1 MSDPIQAL
9 IHELSR
15 LPSIGEKTA
24 TRLTFHLLKVSR
36 GEASALARAI
46 EDVKEKVRLCAR
58 CFHLTAEDLC
68 TICVDPRR
76 EGERLCVVEEPL
88 DVLAIEKARSFRG
101 RYHVLHG
108 AMSPIDGIGPD
119 QLRIKPLL
127 QRIPNEGVEEV
138 ILATNPS
145 VEGEA
150 TAIYLARLIK
160 PLGVRVSRIAHGIPM
175 GGELEYTDELTIG
188 KALANRRAFE

>member
-1 MSDPIQAL
+1 MSLDPIQTL

-24 TRLTFHLLKVSR
+24 TRLAFHLLK
-36 GEASALARAI
+36 ASAEQAQALARAI
-46 EDVKEKVRLCAR
+46 EEVKQKVRFCAR
-58 CFHLTAEDLC
+58 CFHLTGEA
-68 TICVDPRR
+68 ICAICADPRR
-76 EGERLCVVEEPL
+76 EADRLCVVEEPL
-88 DVLAIEKARSFRG
+88 DLMAIEKSRTYRG

-108 AMSPIDGIGPD
+108 ALSPIDGIGPE
-119 QLRIKPLL
+119 QLQIAPLL
-127 QRIPNEGVEEV
+127 ERIPRESVQEV

-150 TAIYLARLIK
+150 TALYLSRLLR

-175 GGELEYTDELTIG
+175 GAELEFTDELTIG
-188 KALANRRAFE
+188 KAIANRREI